1 MRSRHFHSEW
11 GYRDPASARHRSVV
25 IALVAISI
33 GAAAAACVVVSLISA
48 SSLDSSISAH
58 DTLVGAAPVV
68 RPPPASAAPGIS
80 VPASEGG
87 FLERD
92 PPSLSETQKTN
103 PAMAAVAEPSHV
115 DAGAPMEQGSKKKRA
130 TKPKKHRA
138 GNRWRGD
145 HIQQRAALTERL
157 KPQ

>member
-1 MRSRHFHSEW
+1 MRPRYFQSEW
-11 GYRDPASARHRSVV
+11 GYLAPVAARHRAVGF
-25 IALVAISI
+25 ALVAIAI
-33 GAAAAACVVVSLISA
+33 GAAAGASVVVSLITA
-48 SSLDSSISAH
+48 SDLDSSISAH

-92 PPSLSETQKTN
+92 APSLSETQKTN
-103 PAMAAVAEPSHV
+103 PAMAAVAEPTHV
-115 DAGAPMEQGSKKKRA
+115 DAGALMEQGSKKKLA

-145 HIQQRAALTERL
+145 RIQQRAALMERL